1 MRRRSVVRFYLCPQ
15 DDHIEDL
22 HFLNLARSA
31 QFYGERSG
39 RSDENMSTFTGDF
52 EQSFIVRF

>member
-1 MRRRSVVRFYLCPQ
+1 
-15 DDHIEDL
+15 
-22 HFLNLARSA
+22 LARSA

-39 RSDENMSTFTGDF
+39 RSDENSSTFTVNF